1 MGEPPQNKKA
11 ISPQITRG
19 FYSILIA
26 PKSNIG
32 RLPTSDN
39 GKLQF
44 FSSIIAAPL
53 WFHQQFYFNHP
64 ERQLYCILNKL

>member
-1 MGEPPQNKKA
+1 MTKRPIGEPPQNKKA

-53 WFHQQFYFNHP
+53 
-64 ERQLYCILNKL
+64 